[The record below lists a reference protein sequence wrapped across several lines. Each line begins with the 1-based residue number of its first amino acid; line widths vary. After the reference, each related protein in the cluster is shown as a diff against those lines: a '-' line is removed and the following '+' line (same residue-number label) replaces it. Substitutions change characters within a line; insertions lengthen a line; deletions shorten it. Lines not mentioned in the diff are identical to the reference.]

1 MELVWL
7 RKSSSK
13 PYLMANQAKQRIR
26 IKIRGYDYRILDKSV
41 KHIID
46 TVERSGA
53 KVIGPI
59 PLPTEIKKMTV
70 LKSTFVHKDAR
81 DQFEVRVHKRVL
93 DVVELTNRTI
103 DQLMNIELPAG
114 VDIEIKT

>member
-1 MELVWL
+1 MLKEQ
-7 RKSSSK
+7 
-13 PYLMANQAKQRIR
+13 NKQKIR

-53 KVIGPI
+53 KAIGPI
-59 PLPTEIKKMTV
+59 PLPTEIRKMTV
-70 LKSTFVHKDAR
+70 QKSTFVHKDSR
-81 DQFEVRVHKRVL
+81 DQFEIRVHKRII
-93 DVVELTNRTI
+93 DVVEMTGRTI

-114 VDIEIKT
+114 IDIEIKT

>member
-1 MELVWL
+1 
-7 RKSSSK
+7 
-13 PYLMANQAKQRIR
+13 MANQAKQRIR

-53 KVIGPI
+53 KIIGPI
-59 PLPTEIKKMTV
+59 PLPTEIQKMTV

-93 DVVELTNRTI
+93 DVIDLTNRTI

>member
-1 MELVWL
+1 MNKEE
-7 RKSSSK
+7 S
-13 PYLMANQAKQRIR
+13 KQRIR

-46 TVERSGA
+46 TVQRSGA

-59 PLPTEIKKMTV
+59 PLPTEIRKTTV
-70 LKSTFVHKDAR
+70 LKSTFVHKDSR
-81 DQFEVRVHKRVL
+81 DQFEIRVHKRLL
-93 DVVELTNRTI
+93 DVVEITNRTI
-103 DQLMNIELPAG
+103 DLLMNIELPAG

>member
-1 MELVWL
+1 MPKE
-7 RKSSSK
+7 K
-13 PYLMANQAKQRIR
+13 NKQKIR

-53 KVIGPI
+53 KAIGPI

-70 LKSTFVHKDAR
+70 QKSTFVHKDSR
-81 DQFEVRVHKRVL
+81 DQYEIRVHKRL
-93 DVVELTNRTI
+93 IDVVEMTGRTI

-114 VDIEIKT
+114 IDIEIKT